1 MARLT
6 LRLNARTAQL
16 AKTPGLHADG
26 GGLYLHVGPSGAK
39 SWVLRYRMNGK
50 RHDLGLGPYSLIGL
64 AEARQRATE
73 ALKLRLDGIDPL
85 AARRAVRAPAP
96 ATMTFAKCA
105 EEYIRAHAAGWRGRG
120 SEDQWRSSL
129 RDHAAVLSTMP
140 IAEIDTAAVLRAVE
154 PIWTT
159 KTETAS
165 RVRGRIE
172 SILGWATTKGFRSA
186 GDNPARWAKHLENL
200 LPAKTK
206 VAPVVHHAALPY
218 AELAEFMAV
227 LRTKRGVAARA
238 LDFMILTAS
247 RVGEVVG
254 ARWSEFALA
263 ERLWTVPAARIKGGV
278 EHRVPLSDAAMAI
291 LEATPRQGDLVFPVT
306 TSGVQKVV
314 LEQMKR
320 RDITVHGFRSTFKDW
335 AAERTNFPAE
345 VADMALAHVVGDKV
359 EAAYRRGDLFDK
371 RRQLADA
378 WARYIVGEVEHNVV
392 QLRG

>member
-1 MARLT
+1 
-6 LRLNARTAQL
+6 
-16 AKTPGLHADG
+16 
-26 GGLYLHVGPSGAK
+26 
-39 SWVLRYRMNGK
+39 
-50 RHDLGLGPYSLIGL
+50 
-64 AEARQRATE
+64 
-73 ALKLRLDGIDPL
+73 
-85 AARRAVRAPAP
+85 
-96 ATMTFAKCA
+96 
-105 EEYIRAHAAGWRGRG
+105 
-120 SEDQWRSSL
+120 
-129 RDHAAVLSTMP
+129 MP